1 MIRYDTL
8 KAGSRVASN
17 TRKHPNTQ
25 CSTMYYL
32 VVHRFRLE
40 TALGV
45 STSSCFSAVD
55 WMGHGMGQ
63 QKCRMR
69 RVVGR

>member
-8 KAGSRVASN
+8 KVGSRVASN

-40 TALGV
+40 TDGMSMSRRGRLLAERHPGGV
-45 STSSCFSAVD
+45 AVAY
-55 WMGHGMGQ
+55 
-63 QKCRMR
+63 
-69 RVVGR
+69 

>member
-8 KAGSRVASN
+8 KVGSRVASN

-40 TALGV
+40 TVRAL
-45 STSSCFSAVD
+45 FSDDIGYALSLV
-55 WMGHGMGQ
+55 
-63 QKCRMR
+63 
-69 RVVGR
+69 